1 MTLYDKMREALT
13 SGTGGPESVEC
24 LSRAYGRWIEEGGYY
39 QTDEENVAAME
50 ESIKAGILAL
60 IRVYEAAS
68 DDERAALVA
77 QAQERVK

>member
-39 QTDEENVAAME
+39 QTDEENVAAM
-50 ESIKAGILAL
+50 
-60 IRVYEAAS
+60 
-68 DDERAALVA
+68 
-77 QAQERVK
+77 